1 MFEKKKKE
9 RESRSPDTRRY
20 RRGADSHSDLAHTER
35 GASTGRSNDRRMN
48 EDNSPP
54 VNKENRVAKEED
66 TEEARERKRIERKL
80 REKEAAY
87 RERLK
92 NWEIREDKR
101 RKEYDVE
108 KKKEMARKKA
118 LLKEVKKLKQFFED
132 YDDEKD
138 DPVHYKGSSL
148 EKKLKLRE
156 KEIEM
161 DNKDR
166 LREREELEELK
177 KKLVEKGSVDAELEA
192 KRLQN
197 DENIKL
203 KTKFEKLEQSSS
215 SSEDE
220 SDNGSDFETNS
231 RRLDS
236 AEVKSQQEQQLL
248 PSQIKIDKDYL
259 LNSMNEMKKEET
271 SNGNE
276 SKEVEMGLASEET
289 PSYDSKQITES
300 TSQICLNAESNN
312 VVVAGQ
318 NNENSDSYNEFS
330 QFESPGSSNQLT
342 SQQLGK
348 FFY

>member
-1 MFEKKKKE
+1 M
-9 RESRSPDTRRY
+9 
-20 RRGADSHSDLAHTER
+20 AHTER
-35 GASTGRSNDRRMN
+35 GASTGRSNDRRIN
-48 EDNSPP
+48 DDNSPP
-54 VNKENRVAKEED
+54 VSRESRVAKEED
-66 TEEARERKRIERKL
+66 TEEARKRKRIERKI

-161 DNKDR
+161 DNKYR
-166 LREREELEELK
+166 QREREELEELK
-177 KKLVEKGSVDAELEA
+177 KKLVEKGSADAELEA

-236 AEVKSQQEQQLL
+236 TEAKLQQEQQLL

-259 LNSMNEMKKEET
+259 LNSMNEMKKEEV
-271 SNGNE
+271 SNGN
-276 SKEVEMGLASEET
+276 
-289 PSYDSKQITES
+289 
-300 TSQICLNAESNN
+300 
-312 VVVAGQ
+312 
-318 NNENSDSYNEFS
+318 
-330 QFESPGSSNQLT
+330 
-342 SQQLGK
+342 
-348 FFY
+348 